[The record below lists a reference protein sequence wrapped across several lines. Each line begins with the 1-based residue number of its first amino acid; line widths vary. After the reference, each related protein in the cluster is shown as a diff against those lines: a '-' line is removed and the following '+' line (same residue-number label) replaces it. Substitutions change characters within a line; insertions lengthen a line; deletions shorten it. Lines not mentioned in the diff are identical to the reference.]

1 MENEIRNA
9 ASVTGINAILHNWA
23 GQYDLDIVLLA
34 KEGIGVSAKK
44 GIVSTP
50 LERGTVNEYTGH
62 DVYSIESSKELS
74 LVKDLVIKSIK
85 YRTLI
90 IEDIS

>member
-9 ASVTGINAILHNWA
+9 ASVTAINAILHNWA
-23 GQYDLDIVLLA
+23 GQYDLDIVMLA
-34 KEGIGVSAKK
+34 KEGISVSAKK
-44 GIVSTP
+44 GIVDTH
-50 LERGTVNEYTGH
+50 LERGTVSEYTGR
-62 DVYSIESSKELS
+62 DVYSVESSKELN

-90 IEDIS
+90 LTEIS